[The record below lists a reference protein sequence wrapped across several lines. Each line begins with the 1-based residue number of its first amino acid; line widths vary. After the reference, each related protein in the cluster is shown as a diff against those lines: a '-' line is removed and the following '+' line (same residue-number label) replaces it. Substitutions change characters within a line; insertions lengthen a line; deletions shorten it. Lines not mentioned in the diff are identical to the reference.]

1 MFIFELKSMFYT
13 QFTQT
18 EILLLLILIKSLD
31 NNSTNDMCFFFF
43 FLILILI
50 ANLIHSFFPSLEY
63 AFILP
68 AIFGVIFLGGI
79 VVFTLYHIWDFIKTT
94 SKKPLE

>member
-31 NNSTNDMCFFFF
+31 NNSTNDMCFF